1 MNYKK
6 MLMVGLAA
14 VAVFSLSGCGTVVKK
29 YTNTELR
36 GEVVSASKLKDS
48 PKVLKALELTKEGK
62 EPWVA
67 KMESAQGVI
76 VSTDM
81 KTFSK
86 GFRLNMVSIK
96 ANTVSEIPVQE
107 GDVVDIWMPPFRRH
121 PTQDPQNWSQFLLY
135 VELFVKNRLLITKNA
150 SKTPHEVENMALSTK
165 KQGRLLI
172 GNFFVKLR
180 HN

>member
-1 MNYKK
+1 MKLK
-6 MLMVGLAA
+6 SKFSLFFCALLI
-14 VAVFSLSGCGTVVKK
+14 VFLSGCGTVVKK

-36 GEVVSASKLKDS
+36 GEVISASKLKDS

-86 GFRLNMVSIK
+86 GFRLNMVYVKVS
-96 ANTVSEIPVQE
+96 TVSEIPVQE
-107 GDVVDIWMPPFRRH
+107 GDVVDIWMPPVSGASGSAQMESIPVVRKVVCKKSAADYKECFN
-121 PTQDPQNWSQFLLY
+121 DPARGGEYGIIDKETGKAANW
-135 VELFVKNRLLITKNA
+135 
-150 SKTPHEVENMALSTK
+150 
-165 KQGRLLI
+165 
-172 GNFFVKLR
+172 
-180 HN
+180 

>member
-62 EPWVA
+62 EPWVP

-76 VSTDM
+76 VSTEM

-107 GDVVDIWMPPFRRH
+107 GDVVDIWMPPISEASEAGPAKLESIPVVRRVVCKKSAADYKECFN
-121 PTQDPQNWSQFLLY
+121 DPARGGEYGIIDKETGKAANW
-135 VELFVKNRLLITKNA
+135 
-150 SKTPHEVENMALSTK
+150 
-165 KQGRLLI
+165 
-172 GNFFVKLR
+172 
-180 HN
+180 

>member
-107 GDVVDIWMPPFRRH
+107 GDVVDIWMPPISEASDAGPAKLESIPVVRRVICKKSAVDYKECFK
-121 PTQDPQNWSQFLLY
+121 DPARGGEYGIIDKETGKVANW
-135 VELFVKNRLLITKNA
+135 
-150 SKTPHEVENMALSTK
+150 
-165 KQGRLLI
+165 
-172 GNFFVKLR
+172 
-180 HN
+180 

>member
-48 PKVLKALELTKEGK
+48 PKVLSFVDKTEAGRT
-62 EPWVA
+62 PWNS

-81 KTFSK
+81 KSFSK
-86 GFRLNMVSIK
+86 GFRMNITYMKVTS
-96 ANTVSEIPVQE
+96 VSEIPVQE
-107 GDVVDIWMPPFRRH
+107 GDVVDVWVPPISEASEKAGEATLVSAPIVRRVVCKKSDADYKECFK
-121 PTQDPQNWSQFLLY
+121 DPARGGEYGIIDKETGKATNW
-135 VELFVKNRLLITKNA
+135 
-150 SKTPHEVENMALSTK
+150 
-165 KQGRLLI
+165 
-172 GNFFVKLR
+172 
-180 HN
+180 

>member
-1 MNYKK
+1 MKLK
-6 MLMVGLAA
+6 SKFCLFFCALLI
-14 VAVFSLSGCGTVVKK
+14 VFLSGCGTVVKK

-36 GEVVSASKLKDS
+36 GEVVSAAKLKDS

-67 KMESAQGVI
+67 KFESAQGVI
-76 VSTDM
+76 VSTEM

-107 GDVVDIWMPPFRRH
+107 GDVVDIWMPPVSEASETGPAKLESIPVVRRVVCKKSAADYKECFN
-121 PTQDPQNWSQFLLY
+121 DPARGGEYGILDKETGKAANW
-135 VELFVKNRLLITKNA
+135 
-150 SKTPHEVENMALSTK
+150 
-165 KQGRLLI
+165 
-172 GNFFVKLR
+172 
-180 HN
+180 